1 MRALTVQIKMFGG
14 FSITNGRQELSSTG
28 SNSPLLWDLLAYL
41 ITFRTREI
49 PQAELIDTLWSSADL
64 RNPQSAL
71 KVLVHRARAALDEIG
86 LDGKSLLGSR
96 RGAYYWNSVGLDEAV
111 DSDEFNHLC
120 DEADS
125 SRDEDAA
132 CELRLRAAK
141 LYDGDFLSNLSSETW
156 VMPLSA
162 YYNNKYIRAVYAAV
176 AKLQSTGRNEEAL
189 ELCKQALN
197 IAPYDEPLN
206 TYFIQS
212 LVSLGR
218 PQLALSHYEKV
229 VRLLRDQFDVE
240 PSQEFSALYRE
251 IMGIVQT
258 QETTVSDVAEKIRE
272 GDSTRGAYYC
282 EPAVFEEICRYD
294 ARTKMRSGGVSY
306 LALLS
311 IHGADGGVVAKGEAE
326 RAAKLL
332 QTAIRDSLRS
342 GDCFSRLNLAQQ
354 EILLQNTTYEK
365 GVMVIER
372 VIRAYQRRNPGARTQ
387 ISFSLSQL
395 EPKELT

>member
-156 VMPLSA
+156 VM
-162 YYNNKYIRAVYAAV
+162 
-176 AKLQSTGRNEEAL
+176 E
-189 ELCKQALN
+189 
-197 IAPYDEPLN
+197 
-206 TYFIQS
+206 
-212 LVSLGR
+212 
-218 PQLALSHYEKV
+218 
-229 VRLLRDQFDVE
+229 
-240 PSQEFSALYRE
+240 
-251 IMGIVQT
+251 
-258 QETTVSDVAEKIRE
+258 
-272 GDSTRGAYYC
+272 
-282 EPAVFEEICRYD
+282 
-294 ARTKMRSGGVSY
+294 
-306 LALLS
+306 
-311 IHGADGGVVAKGEAE
+311 
-326 RAAKLL
+326 
-332 QTAIRDSLRS
+332 
-342 GDCFSRLNLAQQ
+342 
-354 EILLQNTTYEK
+354 
-365 GVMVIER
+365 
-372 VIRAYQRRNPGARTQ
+372 
-387 ISFSLSQL
+387 
-395 EPKELT
+395 